1 MPHNRAMG
9 KTGGHKRPLKVVVE
23 PKRRFAHRVHPA
35 LRALAAWFLVGV
47 FETFT
52 EPLFDAAHDAI
63 VWALELLAR
72 VLLGA

>member
-1 MPHNRAMG
+1 M
-9 KTGGHKRPLKVVVE
+9 E